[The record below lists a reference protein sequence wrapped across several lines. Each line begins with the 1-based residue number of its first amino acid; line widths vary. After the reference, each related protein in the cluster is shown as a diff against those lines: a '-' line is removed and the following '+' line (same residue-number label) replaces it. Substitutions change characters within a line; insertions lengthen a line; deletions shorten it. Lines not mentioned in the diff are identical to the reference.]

1 MASSG
6 NRHCVS
12 CIGALSFPI
21 AWTANDVLFLRTSLI
36 SYMT

>member
-6 NRHCVS
+6 NRHCVN
-12 CIGALSFPI
+12 CIGALLSPI
-21 AWTANDVLFLRTSLI
+21 AWTANDELFLRTSLI